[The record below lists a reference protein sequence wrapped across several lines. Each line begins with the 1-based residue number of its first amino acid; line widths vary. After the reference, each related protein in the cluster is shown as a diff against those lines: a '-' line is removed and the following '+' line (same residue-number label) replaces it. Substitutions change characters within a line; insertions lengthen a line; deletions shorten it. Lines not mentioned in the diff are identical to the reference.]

1 MYMTDFT
8 LFLDFLKCM
17 QFNEDNTQHNM
28 QENLADVV
36 GSRKN
41 EYREKKKILMKLSAG
56 ENT

>member
-28 QENLADVV
+28 QENLPDVV
-36 GSRKN
+36 GSRKK
-41 EYREKKKILMKLSAG
+41 EYRGKKKILMKLSAG